1 MDIGV
6 LDGVSGTDHHTVS
19 EIYSSMA
26 HAGGVVGTFEENQIS
41 GLCFCFGDV
50 LAFIPKTVG
59 RGAPDIVAV
68 LVVNPTDVAAAIK
81 ASFRGRAAPH
91 IGCAHIL
98 LGFLVDGG
106 KFFVSQGFCRN
117 LIVDA
122 RCAGAIG
129 ATGRQT
135 AVKQVGSATG
145 QSRIPCRGGTS

>member
-59 RGAPDIVAV
+59 RGAPDIADAV
-68 LVVNPTDVAAAIK
+68 SSVGFSDTWSSGV
-81 ASFRGRAAPH
+81 SPH
-91 IGCAHIL
+91 SWC
-98 LGFLVDGG
+98 
-106 KFFVSQGFCRN
+106 
-117 LIVDA
+117 
-122 RCAGAIG
+122 
-129 ATGRQT
+129 
-135 AVKQVGSATG
+135 
-145 QSRIPCRGGTS
+145 